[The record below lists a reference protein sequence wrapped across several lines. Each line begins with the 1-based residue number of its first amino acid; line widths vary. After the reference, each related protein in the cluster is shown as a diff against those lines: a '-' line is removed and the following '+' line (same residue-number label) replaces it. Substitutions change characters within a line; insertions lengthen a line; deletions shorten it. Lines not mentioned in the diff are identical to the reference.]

1 MTVTFLKSEGHWSI
15 NLRSLQFRTRVHRS
29 QVTDPVTSAPS
40 SETAFPESWLR
51 AHLAFSPEFTEHSCR
66 CFWPKCVPLRQSVQ
80 VCVLQPEPGNIRK
93 VVWDTVHL
101 STRELRTRLSVEWS
115 ISAWWPQWNGSS
127 MTVADTNSR
136 FKSLSCCFFC
146 CCFIFKIYVW
156 IRGKL
161 LYNVVLVSAIQE
173 LQSAIIIHIAAP
185 SWASLSP
192 PRLHPSGSSQSTRL
206 GSQGYIAA
214 SQQLSILHVVV

>member
-1 MTVTFLKSEGHWSI
+1 MSSLLHLIFPHCSPTAPSLKKKWDGHWQKIAKFYKVMSTLNVAWGNSHI
-15 NLRSLQFRTRVHRS
+15 SPELKPQ
-29 QVTDPVTSAPS
+29 
-40 SETAFPESWLR
+40 ESWDR
-51 AHLAFSPEFTEHSCR
+51 FGHI
-66 CFWPKCVPLRQSVQ
+66 WPLRQSVQ

-93 VVWDTVHL
+93 VVWNTVHL
-101 STRELRTRLSVEWS
+101 STRELRTQLSVGWS
-115 ISAWWPQWNGSS
+115 ISAWWPQWNGSL

-146 CCFIFKIYVW
+146 CCFIFKIHVW

-161 LYNVVLVSAIQE
+161 LCNVVLVSAIQE

-185 SWASLSP
+185 AGASLSP

-214 SQQLSILHVVV
+214 SHQLSILHVAE